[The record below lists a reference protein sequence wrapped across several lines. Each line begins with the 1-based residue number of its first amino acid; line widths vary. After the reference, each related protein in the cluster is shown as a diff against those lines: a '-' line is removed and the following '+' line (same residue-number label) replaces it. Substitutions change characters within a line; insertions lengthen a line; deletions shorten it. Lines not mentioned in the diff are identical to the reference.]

1 MSDILIN
8 IPFTE
13 LCKIEGIEREL
24 VVDVVEYG
32 IVEPIG
38 YVVDERVMEGRM
50 VGQAEEGQW
59 LFETRSIVWIQKA
72 IRLHLDLDIDWIAV
86 AMVIELLQQ
95 KSDLEKEFGIATR
108 AYTKYHNDKNIDK
121 NIKYD
126 FNKSTEFALNELGN
140 DGWELIS
147 VENVSPSGFDG
158 MKFGANKV
166 YNFKK
171 EKK

>member
-1 MSDILIN
+1 MKKFEYKKIRGDELI
-8 IPFTE
+8 
-13 LCKIEGIEREL
+13 GIEL
-24 VVDVVEYG
+24 KNHSKGD
-32 IVEPIG
+32 
-38 YVVDERVMEGRM
+38 
-50 VGQAEEGQW
+50 
-59 LFETRSIVWIQKA
+59 K
-72 IRLHLDLDIDWIAV
+72 DWDNMA
-86 AMVIELLQQ
+86 L
-95 KSDLEKEFGIATR
+95 SDLEKEFGIATR